1 MKVSKTDYKTMK
13 EMLSPF
19 LLKQVAY
26 NSKQYHFMDYCQ
38 YTVNDI
44 LYIECILCIKD
55 ETKTIPI
62 IEMIRICYPDV
73 IIY

>member
-1 MKVSKTDYKTMK
+1 MIVSKTDYKTMK

-19 LLKQVAY
+19 LLKWVAY
-26 NSKQYHFMDYCQ
+26 DGKPYRFMNYCQ

-44 LYIECILCIKD
+44 LYIECVLCIEA